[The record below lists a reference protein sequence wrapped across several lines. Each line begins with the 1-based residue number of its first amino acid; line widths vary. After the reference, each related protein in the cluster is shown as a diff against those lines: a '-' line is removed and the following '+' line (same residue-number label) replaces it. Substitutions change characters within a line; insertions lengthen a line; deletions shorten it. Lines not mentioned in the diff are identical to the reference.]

1 MSVVDFLIGG
11 LDLVTTELCEGLLR
25 RIDRR
30 YGRAAAWL
38 VAIGGITIVVLPIL
52 FLIWWASR

>member
-1 MSVVDFLIGG
+1 MSVIDFLVGG
-11 LDLVTTELCEGLLR
+11 IDLGTTELCERLLR

-38 VAIGGITIVVLPIL
+38 VAIGGFSIVVLPIL
-52 FLIWWASR
+52 FLLWWASR